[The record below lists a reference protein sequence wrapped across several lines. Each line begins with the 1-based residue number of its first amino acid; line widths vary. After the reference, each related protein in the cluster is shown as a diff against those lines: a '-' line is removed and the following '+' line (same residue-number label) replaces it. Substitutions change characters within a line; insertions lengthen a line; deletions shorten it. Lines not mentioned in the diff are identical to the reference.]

1 MARSISHKICGAPL
15 ARAQGAILGVG
26 VASRCRN
33 ATVLREGN
41 SCAGRIGAM
50 KDRDT
55 CSRACDWLRQIVD
68 TIEGP

>member
-26 VASRCRN
+26 VASRCGN

-50 KDRDT
+50 RG
-55 CSRACDWLRQIVD
+55 A
-68 TIEGP
+68 